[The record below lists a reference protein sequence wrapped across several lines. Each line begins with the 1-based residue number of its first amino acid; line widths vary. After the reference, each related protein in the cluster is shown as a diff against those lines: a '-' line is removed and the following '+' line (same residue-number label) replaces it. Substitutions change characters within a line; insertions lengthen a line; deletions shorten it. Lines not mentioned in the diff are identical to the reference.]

1 VYGFCSVKNKH
12 LVEKYYIF
20 MFLKHIPMK
29 FKITHL
35 PLMLLVVTQLSFSQQ
50 MPIDFSDSSDDFWAF
65 AGTGFSTRSD
75 PDNGG
80 NTVGQFYNDGSD
92 AWQGFSIYLQ
102 RAVDLDFQKTI
113 SLAFYGFDPNAHTIL
128 LKLEDGA
135 NADVEVVQNVPA
147 GGGWTTNITFDFAN
161 AQLSGVG
168 SPINASGSYN
178 RLTIFID
185 PGVGTPGTYL
195 LDDIDDGS
203 EETDPNQLDV
213 IYDTLVWEENFDT
226 PGAVNPT
233 NWHHQTQVIIPGVG
247 WANGEEQ
254 HYTNSTD
261 NSFVDTS
268 GNLNIVA
275 IKEPWTD
282 QGLTK
287 QYTSA
292 RLNSKFA
299 FTYGRVDVRAKLPN
313 NNGTW
318 PAIWTLGKNIY
329 EPGTYWHSSYG
340 DSPWPSCGEI
350 DIMEHGLGALNHV
363 SGSLHT
369 SSSSGATVNTLGI
382 EVSDVNANY
391 HIYSMN
397 WSPDQITF
405 LVDGVGFYTYNP
417 SNKND
422 NTWPFYEDQF
432 ILLNLAMGGYS
443 GAIDSNFTQASM
455 IVDYVRVYQSAPLSD
470 GGNLSLDSR
479 LKIFPNPGNDII
491 HITSKTAIQSLA
503 LYDVYGKLV
512 LEKENDTKN
521 LDVSGLNSGMYFL
534 KVYSEN
540 EKAIR
545 KVIIN

>member
-1 VYGFCSVKNKH
+1 
-12 LVEKYYIF
+12 
-20 MFLKHIPMK
+20 MK
-29 FKITHL
+29 IKF
-35 PLMLLVVTQLSFSQQ
+35 TQLTFTFLFVVQFSFAQQ
-50 MPIDFSDSSDDFWAF
+50 MPIDFSDTSEVFTSF
-65 AGTGFSTRSD
+65 GGSGFSTRTD
-75 PDNGG
+75 PSNPG

-92 AWQGFSIYLQ
+92 AWQGFTMGLSRDI
-102 RAVDLDFQKTI
+102 DLDVQKTI
-113 SLAFYGFDPNAHTIL
+113 SLSFYGFDPNAHTIV
-128 LKLEDGA
+128 LKLEGSV
-135 NADVEVVQNVPA
+135 NEDVEVTQNVPT

-161 AQLSGVG
+161 AEISGVG
-168 SPINASGSYN
+168 TPINASGTYG

-185 PGVGTPGTYL
+185 GGVTTPGTYL
-195 LDDIDDGS
+195 VDDIDDGS
-203 EETDPNQLDV
+203 EETDPNALDV
-213 IYDTLVWEENFDT
+213 IYDYLVWEDNFDT
-226 PGAVNPT
+226 PGVVNPT
-233 NWHHQTQVIIPGVG
+233 NWHHQTQIIIPGIG
-247 WANGEEQ
+247 WANEEEQ
-254 HYTNSTD
+254 HYTNRTD
-261 NSFVDTS
+261 NSFMDSS

-275 IKEPWTD
+275 KKEAWTD

-340 DSPWPSCGEI
+340 DSLWPSCGEI

-369 SSSSGATVNTLGI
+369 NSSSGATVNTLGI

-391 HIYSMN
+391 HVYSMN

-443 GAIDSNFTQASM
+443 GSIDSNFTQASM
-455 IVDYVRVYQSAPLSD
+455 IVDYVRVYQEAPLSVD
-470 GGNLSLDSR
+470 KDLDLNTSLK
-479 LKIFPNPGNDII
+479 LYPNPATDEI
-491 HITSKTAIQSLA
+491 HISSKRALRSLA
-503 LYDVYGKLV
+503 LYDMFGKLI

-521 LDVSGLNSGMYFL
+521 IDVSRLNSGVYFL
-534 KVYSEN
+534 EVYSN
-540 EKAIR
+540 TEKAVR
-545 KVIIN
+545 KIIIN

>member
-1 VYGFCSVKNKH
+1 
-12 LVEKYYIF
+12 
-20 MFLKHIPMK
+20 MK
-29 FKITHL
+29 FNST
-35 PLMLLVVTQLSFSQQ
+35 LLYLLLLAVTQLSFAQQ

-65 AGTGFSTRSD
+65 AGSGFSTRTD
-75 PDNGG
+75 PDNAG

-92 AWQGFSIYLQ
+92 AWQGFSIGLQ
-102 RAVDLDFQKTI
+102 RAIDLDFQKTI
-113 SLAFYGFDPNAHTIL
+113 SLSFFGFDPNAHTIL

-135 NADVEVVQNVPA
+135 NADVEVIQNVPS

-161 AQLSGVG
+161 AVLSGVG

-203 EETDPNQLDV
+203 EDTDPNQLDV

-233 NWHHQTQVIIPGVG
+233 NWHHQTQIIIPGVG
-247 WANGEEQ
+247 WANNEEQ

-275 IKEPWTD
+275 IKEPLTD

-369 SSSSGATVNTLGI
+369 NSSSGATVNTLGI

-391 HIYSMN
+391 HVYSMN

-443 GAIDSNFTQASM
+443 GTIDSNFTQASM

-479 LKIFPNPGNDII
+479 LKIFPNPGNDKI
-491 HITSKTAIQSLA
+491 HVTSKTAIQSLA
-503 LYDVYGKLV
+503 LYDMFGKLI

-521 LDVSGLNSGMYFL
+521 IDVSGLNSGMYFL
-534 KVYSEN
+534 EVYSEN